1 MQGVYKR
8 NPRKVAVS
16 EEKGRQVKEFT
27 AEAFRRCSHRGTE
40 LRLGT
45 RPSGRPDA
53 WPLGRMPSGLFVWD
67 VDLSFRLSH
76 ATITVQELRAV
87 LSAMKWRALREDQ
100 AGQRFLHL
108 VDSQVGLLALAKGR
122 SSSSALTY
130 VLQRIS
136 AVQLASNLYPLYG
149 YVSTSDNPADAPSRW
164 LSKKTASGS

>member
-1 MQGVYKR
+1 MQGEYVR
-8 NPRKVAVS
+8 NSRKKAVAQ
-16 EEKGRQVKEFT
+16 EAMIQIHEFT
-27 AEAFRRCSHRGTE
+27 SEAFRRCSHRGTE

-53 WPLGRMPSGLFVWD
+53 WPIGRVPAGCFCWD
-67 VDLSFRLSH
+67 VDLAFRLSA

-87 LSAMKWRALREDQ
+87 LSAMKWRARREEQ
-100 AGQRFLHL
+100 AGQRFVHL
-108 VDSQVGLLALAKGR
+108 VDSQVALLALAKGR

-130 VLQRIS
+130 VLQRVS

-164 LSKKTASGS
+164 LSKK

>member
-1 MQGVYKR
+1 MQGEYGR
-8 NPRKVAVS
+8 NARRRAVT
-16 EEKGRQVKEFT
+16 EAEMEKIQEFT

-53 WPLGRMPSGLFVWD
+53 WPIGRMPSGLFVWD
-67 VDLSFRLSH
+67 VDLAFGLSA

-87 LSAMKWRALREDQ
+87 LSAIKWRARREKQ
-100 AGQRFLHL
+100 AGHRFLHL
-108 VDSQVGLLALAKGR
+108 VDSQVALLALAKGR

-130 VLQRIS
+130 VLQRVS

-164 LSKKTASGS
+164 LNKK